1 MNPPAYGPPIS
12 LASARQVMT
21 AAEAE
26 AERREWPMVIAI
38 VDSTGHLVMLHRMD
52 QAQLG
57 SVAVAQAKAETSAKF
72 RRPTKAFQD
81 MIAEGGA
88 GLRIL
93 SMEGVS
99 ALEGG
104 LPLLVNGR
112 VVGAIGVSG
121 MQSAQDAEVARAG
134 VAALPG

>member
-1 MNPPAYGPPIS
+1 
-12 LASARQVMT
+12 
-21 AAEAE
+21 
-26 AERREWPMVIAI
+26 
-38 VDSTGHLVMLHRMD
+38 
-52 QAQLG
+52 
-57 SVAVAQAKAETSAKF
+57 
-72 RRPTKAFQD
+72 
-81 MIAEGGA
+81 
-88 GLRIL
+88 
-93 SMEGVS
+93 MEGVS